1 MNLNVEWIHHHNP
14 GPALPGRLSALS
26 IFHKNRFA
34 WRFYMRLTAFSAVS
48 GPGRT
53 RHPRLKGKGAGTA
66 RLERLHRKEDR
77 ESPEEK
83 GVGTVA
89 TIIIELFAIAMA
101 SAASKVSS
109 LYIRT

>member
-1 MNLNVEWIHHHNP
+1 
-14 GPALPGRLSALS
+14 
-26 IFHKNRFA
+26 
-34 WRFYMRLTAFSAVS
+34 MRLTAFSAVS

-53 RHPRLKGKGAGTA
+53 RHSRLKGKGAGTA

-89 TIIIELFAIAMA
+89 TITKTIELFAIAKA
-101 SAASKVSS
+101 SAASKVPS